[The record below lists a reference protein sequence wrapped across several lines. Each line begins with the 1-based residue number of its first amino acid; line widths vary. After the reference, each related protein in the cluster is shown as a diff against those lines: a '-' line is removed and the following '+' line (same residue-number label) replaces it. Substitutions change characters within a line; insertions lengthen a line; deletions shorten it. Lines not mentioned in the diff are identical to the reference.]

1 MKSGLPDKKKKLKLK
16 VDHEYRYRLL
26 GISCHENDY
35 RLVWA
40 INSQM
45 KMQFVRTGNQ
55 IIHNQKLNQ
64 DLEFSRYTYRDE
76 DKYLTY
82 NLVSNR
88 CPDGFLLPELSKI
101 DYLLQIIGDTDVS
114 GTEGLMKSLRKIEII
129 SAVFQVQPGKI
140 KNPDRIDFD

>member
-1 MKSGLPDKKKKLKLK
+1 MLKLK
-16 VDHEYRYRLL
+16 VDQEFSYRLL

-40 INSQM
+40 INNQM
-45 KMQFVRTGNQ
+45 KMKFVRTANL
-55 IIHNQKLNQ
+55 IIHNPKLKL

-88 CPDGFLLPELSKI
+88 CPDGFLFPEISKI
-101 DYLLQIIGDTDVS
+101 DYLLQIIGDTHTS
-114 GTEGLMKSLRKIEII
+114 HTEGLMKGLRKIEII
-129 SAVFQVQPGKI
+129 SAVFPVEPGKI
-140 KNPDRIDFD
+140 KNPDKIDFE

>member
-1 MKSGLPDKKKKLKLK
+1 MLKLK
-16 VDHEYRYRLL
+16 VDQEFRYRLL

-40 INSQM
+40 INNQM
-45 KMQFVRTGNQ
+45 KMKFVRTANL
-55 IIHNQKLNQ
+55 IIHNPKLKL

-88 CPDGFLLPELSKI
+88 CPDGFLFPEISKI
-101 DYLLQIIGDTDVS
+101 DYLLQIIGDTHTS
-114 GTEGLMKSLRKIEII
+114 HTEGLMKGLRKIEII
-129 SAVFQVQPGKI
+129 SAVFPVEPGKI
-140 KNPDRIDFD
+140 KNPDKIDFE